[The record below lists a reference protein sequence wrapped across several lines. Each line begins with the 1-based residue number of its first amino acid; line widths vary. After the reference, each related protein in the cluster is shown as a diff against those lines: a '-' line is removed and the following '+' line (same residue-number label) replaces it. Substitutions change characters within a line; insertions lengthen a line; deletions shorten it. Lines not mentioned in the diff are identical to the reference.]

1 MFSIN
6 SRTDIPDRY
15 KVAGLEGLLAG
26 GISPYALWILS
37 KRYITG
43 ELAKENYHTF
53 SEIAEYYV
61 KEENEYIDDVMS
73 LCKALVVS
81 PFSEKVVYF
90 QRKVIRGI

>member
-1 MFSIN
+1 MLSIN

-37 KRYITG
+37 KRYIT
-43 ELAKENYHTF
+43 EEFAKENYHTF